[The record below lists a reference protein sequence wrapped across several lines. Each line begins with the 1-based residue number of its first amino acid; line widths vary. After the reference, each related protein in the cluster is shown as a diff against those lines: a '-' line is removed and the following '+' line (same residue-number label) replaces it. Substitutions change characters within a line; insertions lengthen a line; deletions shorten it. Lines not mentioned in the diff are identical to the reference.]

1 LGSKR
6 RKKTYK
12 REEGGS
18 STDSSEG
25 GTSEGF
31 GQNDGVSEGF
41 GGSDGFAEGGS
52 QGLIDE
58 ERLRT
63 TSGLTDDSDN
73 DTSSG
78 SSLGRRSGLTNGTGQ
93 ANGFTNGRTN
103 SIGRTNGL
111 TNGTGRTNG
120 RGRTNGLTNGTE
132 RGKTNGLTNGTG
144 RTNGRGRT
152 NGLTNGRGRTNGFGR
167 TNGMT
172 NGQGRTNGL
181 TNGLGRTNGL
191 TNGLTNGRGRTN
203 GLTNGLGRTNGL
215 TNGLGRTN
223 GLTNGLTNGRGRSD
237 FQPRRMA
244 KKGAMAPRKLS
255 FILILAFLIMMPV
268 TFGLLLPGVV
278 SVQAV
283 QVDGKFKEWGK
294 MTHYVDTA
302 MYTDPVLDISE
313 FAIAVDKTD
322 FFAYVQTQGNLLSRA
337 TIDRYFVFIDADGS
351 AATGYAAVGLG
362 AEYVVEA
369 YGYNEGDWTVTALK
383 FFGADQQNWSAF
395 GNIGSG
401 RAVSKDS
408 QMELKA
414 SLDLG
419 TGNELD
425 VGGAA
430 RFRLASMTGS
440 AMADICAPIV
450 DGEHG
455 ALVITQ
461 AAQDDA
467 GIVTGSLLNVQ
478 LRAVGKDVTVN
489 SLAISPAG
497 LTATVQT
504 GFTAGILA
512 ANTAMTVQVAGDVA
526 ALANGALVKAGV
538 SSAEVMDATFNVNGN
553 SLAAYAKVAPSSIA
567 IDGAFADWNGVQK
580 TTDAAGDV
588 TNANIDII
596 DGAAEVQSGGF
607 FAYVK
612 FNGAGN
618 AMAGMAVPM
627 ARAVPTG
634 GGGGTGNGSAGPT
647 ILPRVGGEDIARF
660 YIDSVAGGSA
670 IGGIQADFV
679 IELRGKNGV
688 VNEKR
693 VLTYPG
699 RIQIGTAVAEAGAG
713 AIEASVTLLQIGNP
727 TGTVR
732 MFVETTDW
740 ERKAD
745 SAAQTTTVIAQSST
759 RGILDPNWGG
769 ATTNKAVCTSSFWQ
783 YEPQLIPDG
792 QGGAIIV
799 WHDYRSGSN
808 YDIYAQRINSAGT
821 AMWTTNGVAICTYSD
836 SQFYPQ
842 IVPDGQGGAII
853 TWLDNRMGT
862 QYNIYAQRVDSTGT
876 VKWATDG
883 VAICTQTNKQ
893 YAPQMTVDGQGG
905 AIITWVDERNAAT
918 WLDIYAQ
925 RVTAA
930 GTRPTGWA
938 VDGNE
943 ICRYAGDQ
951 GSVQNYDSPQ
961 IVPDG
966 QGGAIIA
973 WRDARVGDNGIYA
986 QKVASDGTLPWA
998 TAGGIAICTKSGTY
1012 SSYELRL
1019 QMTTDEQG
1027 GAIIA
1032 WGDYRSG
1039 SGYDIYAQRIKSD
1052 TTLWTTAA
1060 VGGIAV
1066 CTANYNQA
1074 GAQLV
1079 PDGQGGAIITW
1090 GDSRNSGTTGN
1101 DIYAQRM
1108 SSAGVVQWVAN
1119 GVALCT
1125 AVRDQY
1131 FPQLVPDGQ
1140 GGAIIT
1146 WYDYRSNADYDIY
1159 AQRVNTNGVSLW
1171 LRNGLAVCTRGGD
1184 QEFPQ
1189 ITIDSRW
1196 LSGNQQM
1203 QSPEQ
1208 SNTANEMKGI
1218 IIVWQDKRTG
1228 SNADIYAQA
1237 INEDGK
1243 EFKETHGLDP
1253 KWGDAATNT
1262 AICVA
1267 PDTLDSQSIIP
1278 DGQGGAFIAWYD
1290 YRNAAKTSFDI
1301 YVQRI
1306 NAAGAVQWTANGV
1319 CVCNEPQSQ
1328 GSPMLVSDGQGGVLI
1343 AWADYRNAAIS
1354 AFDIYVQRLNSA
1366 GTAQWTPAGVLV
1378 CNAAGSQDLPQ
1389 LVPDGQGGAIMV
1401 WYDYRTGTSDL
1412 YAQRVDGAGTMLWTS
1427 NGVAVCTQANDQRD
1441 HQIAQDGQGGAII
1454 VWRDQRV
1461 GTTTSDIYVQ
1471 RVSSAGAMLWT
1482 ADGVPVCTSSDYQN
1496 QPCIVQDGL
1505 GGAIMAWADNR
1516 NSGTTGYDI
1525 YAQRVNST
1533 GAVQWIGNGVAV
1545 CTALKDQ
1552 FSLHSIPD
1560 GDGGA
1565 ILSWQDYRG
1574 TTYDIYAQRVGPS
1587 GGLGWA
1593 SNGVAVCVDPG
1604 YQNNVRLVPDGSGG
1618 AIAFCSGNNDIYGQR
1633 LTAGTGARLWG
1644 ANGMVICSAAS
1655 SQIAP
1660 TACIDGQG
1668 GAIVVWRDNRNGN
1681 VDLYA
1686 QRISLTQ
1693 STIEINEVMFDQ
1705 ASAVDWV
1712 ELYNPST
1719 ISYDITGWTLKDG
1732 AGTIYTFP
1740 SLTLAANAY
1749 TVATVSGLDATDD
1762 VTLTDIDG
1770 AIRDFVAWGTSA
1782 PSDSNY
1788 NAAVASQNWPA
1799 GTFVSTTG
1807 FVAGNTI
1814 ARDRS
1819 SNDTNAPGD
1828 WDITSGVDAIS
1839 PTPIKVN
1846 DTPEFPTVAIPIIF
1860 CALPF
1865 IIFRVKK
1872 RKH

>member
-120 RGRTNGLTNGTE
+120 LTNGTE

-172 NGQGRTNGL
+172 NGQ
-181 TNGLGRTNGL
+181 
-191 TNGLTNGRGRTN
+191 
-203 GLTNGLGRTNGL
+203 GRTNGL

-322 FFAYVQTQGNLLSRA
+322 FFAYVQTQGNLLSRP

-369 YGYNEGDWTVTALK
+369 YGYNEGDWAVTALK

-538 SSAEVMDATFNVNGN
+538 SSADVMDATFNVNGN

-580 TTDAAGDV
+580 TTDAARDV

-660 YIDSVAGGSA
+660 YVDSVAGGSA

-699 RIQIGTAVAEAGAG
+699 RIQIGTAVAEAGAS

-727 TGTVR
+727 TGTLR

-769 ATTNKAVCTSSFWQ
+769 ATTNKAVCTATNSQ
-783 YEPQLIPDG
+783 TAPQLVPDG
-792 QGGAIIV
+792 QGGAIMA
-799 WHDYRSGSN
+799 WCDYRDSGTTG
-808 YDIYAQRINSAGT
+808 YDIYAQRITTAG
-821 AMWTTNGVAICTYSD
+821 AMPTGLSWVTNGVAICTATGD
-836 SQFYPQ
+836 QFN
-842 IVPDGQGGAII
+842 VALTPDGQGGAII
-853 TWLDNRMGT
+853 TWQDTRSGGGDV
-862 QYNIYAQRVDSTGT
+862 YAQRVNSAG
-876 VKWATDG
+876 
-883 VAICTQTNKQ
+883 
-893 YAPQMTVDGQGG
+893 APQ
-905 AIITWVDERNAAT
+905 WVGNGIPVSAT
-918 WLDIYAQ
+918 TNNQQA
-925 RVTAA
+925 
-930 GTRPTGWA
+930 
-938 VDGNE
+938 
-943 ICRYAGDQ
+943 
-951 GSVQNYDSPQ
+951 PQ

-973 WRDARVGDNGIYA
+973 WSDSRNG
-986 QKVASDGTLPWA
+986 VSNF
-998 TAGGIAICTKSGTY
+998 
-1012 SSYELRL
+1012 
-1019 QMTTDEQG
+1019 
-1027 GAIIA
+1027 
-1032 WGDYRSG
+1032 
-1039 SGYDIYAQRIKSD
+1039 DIYAQRINS
-1052 TTLWTTAA
+1052 
-1060 VGGIAV
+1060 
-1066 CTANYNQA
+1066 A
-1074 GAQLV
+1074 GAMPTGLSWVTNGVAICNAASEQYFPMLV
-1079 PDGQGGAIITW
+1079 PDGQGGAIISW
-1090 GDSRNSGTTGN
+1090 FDYRNQATSGW
-1101 DIYAQRM
+1101 DIYAQRIGATGAIATGWTADGVAICTAANTQEYPQIIPEGQGGAIIAWHDYR
-1108 SSAGVVQWVAN
+1108 SGANYDIYSQRISGAGVVQWAAN
-1119 GVALCT
+1119 GVAICT
-1125 AVRDQY
+1125 AANNQ
-1131 FPQLVPDGQ
+1131 FSPQLAPDGQ
-1140 GGAIIT
+1140 GGAIIAWHDARGITDIYAQRVNSTGAMLWATNGVAICTAVNEQFYPQVVPDGEGGAVIT
-1146 WYDYRSNADYDIY
+1146 WQDRRDSATTDYDIY
-1159 AQRVNTNGVSLW
+1159 AQRVNKNGVSLW
-1171 LRNGLAVCTRGGD
+1171 LRNGLAVCTRSGD